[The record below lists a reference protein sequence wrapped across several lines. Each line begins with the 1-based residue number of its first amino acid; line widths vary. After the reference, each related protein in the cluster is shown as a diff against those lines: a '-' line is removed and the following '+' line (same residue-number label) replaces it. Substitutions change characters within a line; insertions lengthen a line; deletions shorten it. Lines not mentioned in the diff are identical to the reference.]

1 MYKAEICNKY
11 GEAKI
16 VDCSEESIVYSAL
29 RELEIDSWMRKL
41 KIGDNEDGETI
52 KLVADND
59 FDAAITKILTDN
71 RDTLYDAILVA
82 KRLNELKDDAIK
94 EEIERNAV
102 NEQYETKADIYED
115 IRKMKIGFSVSNED
129 FYCPLHVRLHDTE
142 GYDIDLVQEDIVR
155 LEEEIREK
163 LKAEQEETEMTGYVG
178 EQADIEDKL
187 LYAEWTVENRNGNL
201 YGKIS
206 CYFRES
212 ITEKETERLKDTIT
226 GQNSDGF
233 GESFEQHPVRV
244 DSDDIYV
251 SFWDDKDYF
260 LKTSSEMDEYLQQ
273 GDIKMGGI

>member
-1 MYKAEICNKY
+1 MYKVEIRNKK
-11 GEAKI
+11 GERKI
-16 VDCSEESIVYSAL
+16 VDCNEERNVYSAL
-29 RELEIDSWMRKL
+29 RELGINSLMQRL
-41 KIGDNEDGETI
+41 KVGENENGVTL

-115 IRKMKIGFSVSNED
+115 IRKVKIGSSVSNED

-178 EQADIEDKL
+178 EQANIEDKL
-187 LYAEWTVENRNGNL
+187 VYAEWSVETRNGNL

-212 ITEKETERLKDTIT
+212 LTDEETERLKRTIT

-260 LKTSSEMDEYLQQ
+260 LKTSTETDEYLQQ

>member
-1 MYKAEICNKY
+1 MYKIAIENKD
-11 GEAKI
+11 GEKYEFECDGTANLYAFT
-16 VDCSEESIVYSAL
+16 EELGIKEYPYS
-29 RELEIDSWMRKL
+29 L
-41 KIGDNEDGETI
+41 KIGENRNGV
-52 KLVADND
+52 KVRLKADND
-59 FDAAITKILTDN
+59 FDESIAKILKEN
-71 RDTLYDAILVA
+71 RNTLSDALIVSHALGEV
-82 KRLNELKDDAIK
+82 RDEWMR

-178 EQADIEDKL
+178 EQANIEDKL
-187 LYAEWTVENRNGNL
+187 VYAEWSVETRNGNL

-212 ITEKETERLKDTIT
+212 LTDEETERLKRTIT

>member
-1 MYKAEICNKY
+1 MYKAEISNKN

-16 VDCSEESIVYSAL
+16 VDCSGESIVYSAL

-41 KIGDNEDGETI
+41 KIGDNKDGETV
-52 KLVADND
+52 KLVSDND
-59 FDAAITKILTDN
+59 FDTAITKILTDN
-71 RDTLYDAILVA
+71 RDTLYDAVLVA
-82 KRLNELKDDAIK
+82 KQLNSIKDDAIK

-102 NEQYETKADIYED
+102 NGQYGKKEDLYND
-115 IRKMKIGFSVSNED
+115 IRKTKIEFSSVRED
-129 FYCPLHVRLHDTE
+129 FYCPLHVRSHDAD
-142 GYDIDLVQEDIVR
+142 GYDIDIEQEDIVQFEEAICER
-155 LEEEIREK
+155 LE
-163 LKAEQEETEMTGYVG
+163 AEQEEDEMTPYVG

-206 CYFRES
+206 CYFREP
-212 ITEKETERLKDTIT
+212 ITEKEIERLKDTIT

-233 GESFEQHPVRV
+233 GEGFEQHPIRV

-260 LKTSSEMDEYLQQ
+260 LKTSAEMDEYLQNN
-273 GDIKMGGI
+273 DIKIEGI

>member
-1 MYKAEICNKY
+1 MYKVEISNKK
-11 GEAKI
+11 GERKI
-16 VDCSEESIVYSAL
+16 VDCNEERNVYSAL
-29 RELEIDSWMRKL
+29 RELGINSLMQRL
-41 KIGDNEDGETI
+41 KVGENENGVTL

-59 FDAAITKILTDN
+59 FDVAITKILTDN
-71 RDTLYDAILVA
+71 RDTLYDAILAA
-82 KRLNELKDDAIK
+82 KRLNDLKDDAIK

-115 IRKMKIGFSVSNED
+115 IRKMKIGLSVSNED

-178 EQADIEDKL
+178 AQANIEDKL
-187 LYAEWTVENRNGNL
+187 VYAEWSVETRNGNL

-212 ITEKETERLKDTIT
+212 LTDEETERLKRTIT

>member
-1 MYKAEICNKY
+1 MYKAEISNKN

-16 VDCSEESIVYSAL
+16 VDCREENSVYSAL

-71 RDTLYDAILVA
+71 RDTLYDAVLVA
-82 KRLNELKDDAIK
+82 KQLNGIKDDAIK
-94 EEIERNAV
+94 EEIERNAI
-102 NEQYETKADIYED
+102 NEQYETKENLYND
-115 IRKMKIGFSVSNED
+115 IRKTKIEFSSVRED
-129 FYCPLHVRLHDTE
+129 FYCPLHVRSHDAD
-142 GYDIDLVQEDIVR
+142 GYDIDIEQEDIVQFEEAICER
-155 LEEEIREK
+155 LE
-163 LKAEQEETEMTGYVG
+163 AEQEDDEMTPYVG

-260 LKTSSEMDEYLQQ
+260 LKTSSEMDEYLQKN
-273 GDIKMGGI
+273 DIKIEGI

>member
-1 MYKAEICNKY
+1 MYKAEISNKK

-16 VDCSEESIVYSAL
+16 VDCSEENSVYSAL

-71 RDTLYDAILVA
+71 RDTLYDAVFVA

-178 EQADIEDKL
+178 EQANIEDKL
-187 LYAEWTVENRNGNL
+187 VYAEWSVETRNGNL

-206 CYFRES
+206 CYFREP
-212 ITEKETERLKDTIT
+212 ITEEETERLKDTIT

-233 GESFEQHPVRV
+233 GEGFEQHPIRV
-244 DSDDIYV
+244 DSEDIYV
-251 SFWDDKDYF
+251 SFWDYDDYF
-260 LKTSSEMDEYLQQ
+260 LKTRAEMDEYLQKN
-273 GDIKMGGI
+273 DIKIEGI

>member
-1 MYKAEICNKY
+1 MYKVEISNKK
-11 GEAKI
+11 GERKI
-16 VDCSEESIVYSAL
+16 VDCNEERNVYSAL
-29 RELEIDSWMRKL
+29 RELGINSLMQRL
-41 KIGDNEDGETI
+41 KVGENENAVTL

-59 FDAAITKILTDN
+59 FDVAITKILTDN
-71 RDTLYDAILVA
+71 RDTLYDAILAA
-82 KRLNELKDDAIK
+82 KRLNDLKDDAIK

-178 EQADIEDKL
+178 EQANIEDKL
-187 LYAEWTVENRNGNL
+187 VYAEWSVETRNGNL

-212 ITEKETERLKDTIT
+212 LTDEETERLKRTIT

>member
-1 MYKAEICNKY
+1 MYKAEISNKK

-16 VDCSEESIVYSAL
+16 VDCSEENSVYSAL

-71 RDTLYDAILVA
+71 RDTLYDAVFVA

-178 EQADIEDKL
+178 EQANIEDKL
-187 LYAEWTVENRNGNL
+187 VYAEWSVETRNGNL

-206 CYFRES
+206 CYFREP
-212 ITEKETERLKDTIT
+212 ITEEETERLKDTIT

-233 GESFEQHPVRV
+233 GEGFEQRGIKTEDGEIH
-244 DSDDIYV
+244 V
-251 SFWDDKDYF
+251 SLWNYEEYF
-260 LKTSSEMDEYLQQ
+260 LKSGEEMDEYLNKTE
-273 GDIKMGGI
+273 IKMGGI

>member
-11 GEAKI
+11 GEVKI
-16 VDCSEESIVYSAL
+16 VDCSEDSNVYSAL

-41 KIGDNEDGETI
+41 KIGDNGDGETI

-71 RDTLYDAILVA
+71 RDTLYDAVLVA
-82 KRLNELKDDAIK
+82 KQLNGIKDDAIK

-102 NEQYETKADIYED
+102 NGQYGRKEDLYND
-115 IRKMKIGFSVSNED
+115 IRKTKIEFSSVRED
-129 FYCPLHVRLHDTE
+129 FYCPLHVRSHDAD
-142 GYDIDLVQEDIVR
+142 GYDIDIEQEDIVQFEEAICER
-155 LEEEIREK
+155 LE
-163 LKAEQEETEMTGYVG
+163 AEQEEDEMTPYVG

-206 CYFRES
+206 CYFREP
-212 ITEKETERLKDTIT
+212 ITEEETERLKDTIT

-233 GESFEQHPVRV
+233 GEGFEQRGIKTG
-244 DSDDIYV
+244 DGEIYV
-251 SFWDDKDYF
+251 SLWNHEEYF
-260 LKTSSEMDEYLQQ
+260 LKSSEEMDEYLQQ
-273 GDIKMGGI
+273 SDIKMGGI

>member
-1 MYKAEICNKY
+1 MYKVEISNKK
-11 GEAKI
+11 GERKI
-16 VDCSEESIVYSAL
+16 VDCNEERNVYSAL
-29 RELEIDSWMRKL
+29 RELGINSLMQRL
-41 KIGDNEDGETI
+41 KVGENENGVTL

-59 FDAAITKILTDN
+59 FDVAITKILTDN
-71 RDTLYDAILVA
+71 RDTLYDAILAA
-82 KRLNELKDDAIK
+82 KRLNDLKDDAIK

-115 IRKMKIGFSVSNED
+115 IRKMKIGFSVSNEY

-142 GYDIDLVQEDIVR
+142 GYDIDLAQEDIVR
-155 LEEEIREK
+155 LEEEISEK
-163 LKAEQEETEMTGYVG
+163 LREEQAGLEMTPFVG
-178 EQADIEDKL
+178 EHANVEDKL
-187 LYAEWTVENRNGNL
+187 LYAEWGVENRNDRL

-206 CYFRES
+206 CYFSAPLSAE
-212 ITEKETERLKDTIT
+212 ETERLKDAIT

-273 GDIKMGGI
+273 CDIKMGGI

>member
-260 LKTSSEMDEYLQQ
+260 LKTSSEMDEYLQKN
-273 GDIKMGGI
+273 DIKIEGI

>member
-1 MYKAEICNKY
+1 MYKVEISNKK
-11 GEAKI
+11 GERKI
-16 VDCSEESIVYSAL
+16 VDCNEERNVYSAL
-29 RELEIDSWMRKL
+29 RELGINSLMQRL
-41 KIGDNEDGETI
+41 KVGENENGVTL

-59 FDAAITKILTDN
+59 FDVAITKILTDN
-71 RDTLYDAILVA
+71 RDTLYDAILAA
-82 KRLNELKDDAIK
+82 KRLNDLKDDAIK

-129 FYCPLHVRLHDTE
+129 FYCSLHVRLHDTE

-178 EQADIEDKL
+178 EQANIEDKL
-187 LYAEWTVENRNGNL
+187 VYAEWSVETRNGNL

-206 CYFRES
+206 CCFRES
-212 ITEKETERLKDTIT
+212 LTDEETERLKRTIT

>member
-1 MYKAEICNKY
+1 MYKVEISNKK
-11 GEAKI
+11 GERKI
-16 VDCSEESIVYSAL
+16 VDCNEERNVYSAL
-29 RELEIDSWMRKL
+29 RELGINSLMQRL
-41 KIGDNEDGETI
+41 KVGENENGVTL

-59 FDAAITKILTDN
+59 FDVAITKILTDN
-71 RDTLYDAILVA
+71 RDTLYDAILAA
-82 KRLNELKDDAIK
+82 KRLNDLKDDAIK

-178 EQADIEDKL
+178 EQANIEDKL
-187 LYAEWTVENRNGNL
+187 VYAEWSVETRNGNL

-206 CYFRES
+206 CCFRES
-212 ITEKETERLKDTIT
+212 LTDEETERLKRTIT

-233 GESFEQHPVRV
+233 GESFEQHP
-244 DSDDIYV
+244 
-251 SFWDDKDYF
+251 
-260 LKTSSEMDEYLQQ
+260 
-273 GDIKMGGI
+273 

>member
-1 MYKAEICNKY
+1 MYKAKICNKY

-16 VDCSEESIVYSAL
+16 VDCSGESIVYSAL

-41 KIGDNEDGETI
+41 KIGDNKDGETV
-52 KLVADND
+52 KLVSDND
-59 FDAAITKILTDN
+59 FDTAITKILTDN
-71 RDTLYDAILVA
+71 RDTLYDAVLVA
-82 KRLNELKDDAIK
+82 KQLNSIKDDDIK

-102 NEQYETKADIYED
+102 NGQYGRKEDLYND
-115 IRKMKIGFSVSNED
+115 IRKTKIEFSSVHED
-129 FYCPLHVRLHDTE
+129 YYCPLHVRSHDAD
-142 GYDIDLVQEDIVR
+142 GYDIDIEQEDIVQFEEAICER
-155 LEEEIREK
+155 LE
-163 LKAEQEETEMTGYVG
+163 AEQEEDEMTPYVG

-206 CYFRES
+206 CYFREP

-233 GESFEQHPVRV
+233 GEGFEQHPIRV

-260 LKTSSEMDEYLQQ
+260 LKTSSEMDEYLQNN
-273 GDIKMGGI
+273 DIKIEGI

>member
-1 MYKAEICNKY
+1 MYKTEICNKY
-11 GEAKI
+11 GEVKI
-16 VDCSEESIVYSAL
+16 VDCSEERNIYSAL
-29 RELEIDSWMRKL
+29 RELGINSLMQRL
-41 KIGDNEDGETI
+41 KVGENDNGVTL

-59 FDAAITKILTDN
+59 FDAAIAKILIDN

-206 CYFRES
+206 CYFREP
-212 ITEKETERLKDTIT
+212 ITEEETERLKDTIT

-233 GESFEQHPVRV
+233 GEGFEQHPIRV
-244 DSDDIYV
+244 DSEDIYV
-251 SFWDDKDYF
+251 SFWDYDDYF
-260 LKTSSEMDEYLQQ
+260 LKTRAEMDEYLQKN
-273 GDIKMGGI
+273 DIKIEGI

>member
-1 MYKAEICNKY
+1 MYKVEIGNKK
-11 GEAKI
+11 GEKR
-16 VDCSEESIVYSAL
+16 VVNCDEERGIYSAL
-29 RELEIDSWMRKL
+29 RELGNDLLLQRL
-41 KIGDNEDGETI
+41 KIGENKNGV
-52 KLVADND
+52 KLKLLSDND
-59 FDAAITKILTDN
+59 FDAAIAKILTNN
-71 RDTLYDAILVA
+71 RDTLYDAVLVA
-82 KRLNELKDDAIK
+82 KQLNDLKDDAIK

-163 LKAEQEETEMTGYVG
+163 LKAEQAGLEMTPFVG
-178 EQADIEDKL
+178 EHANVEDKL
-187 LYAEWTVENRNGNL
+187 IYVEWGVENRNDRL

-206 CYFRES
+206 CYFSAPLSAE
-212 ITEKETERLKDTIT
+212 ETERLKDAIT

>member
-1 MYKAEICNKY
+1 MYKAEISNKN

-16 VDCSEESIVYSAL
+16 VDCSGESIVYSAL

-41 KIGDNEDGETI
+41 KIGDNKDGETV
-52 KLVADND
+52 KLVSDND
-59 FDAAITKILTDN
+59 FDTAITKILTDN
-71 RDTLYDAILVA
+71 RDTLYDAVLVA
-82 KRLNELKDDAIK
+82 KQLNSIKDDDIK

-102 NEQYETKADIYED
+102 NGQYGKKEDLYND
-115 IRKMKIGFSVSNED
+115 IRKTKIEFSSVRED
-129 FYCPLHVRLHDTE
+129 FYCPLHVRSHDAD
-142 GYDIDLVQEDIVR
+142 GYDIDIEQEDIVQFEEAICER
-155 LEEEIREK
+155 LE
-163 LKAEQEETEMTGYVG
+163 AEQEEDEMTPYVG

-206 CYFRES
+206 CYFREP
-212 ITEKETERLKDTIT
+212 ITEKEIERLKDTIT

-233 GESFEQHPVRV
+233 GEGFEQHPIRV

-260 LKTSSEMDEYLQQ
+260 LKTSAEMDEYLQNN
-273 GDIKMGGI
+273 DIKIEGI

>member
-11 GEAKI
+11 GEVKI
-16 VDCSEESIVYSAL
+16 VDCSEESNVYSAL

-71 RDTLYDAILVA
+71 RDTLYDAVLVA
-82 KRLNELKDDAIK
+82 KQLNGIKDDAIK
-94 EEIERNAV
+94 EEIERNAI
-102 NEQYETKADIYED
+102 NEQYETKENLYND
-115 IRKMKIGFSVSNED
+115 IRKTKIEFSSVRED
-129 FYCPLHVRLHDTE
+129 FYCPLHVKSHDAD
-142 GYDIDLVQEDIVR
+142 GYDIDIEQEDIAQFEDAICER
-155 LEEEIREK
+155 LE
-163 LKAEQEETEMTGYVG
+163 AEQEEDEMTPYVG

-206 CYFRES
+206 CYFREP
-212 ITEKETERLKDTIT
+212 ITEEETERLKDTIT

-233 GESFEQHPVRV
+233 GEGFEQHPIRV
-244 DSDDIYV
+244 DSEDIYV
-251 SFWDDKDYF
+251 SFWDYDDYF
-260 LKTSSEMDEYLQQ
+260 LKTRAEMDEYLQKN
-273 GDIKMGGI
+273 DIKIEGI

>member
-1 MYKAEICNKY
+1 MYKAEISNKN

-29 RELEIDSWMRKL
+29 REIEIDSWMRKL

-71 RDTLYDAILVA
+71 RDTLYDAVLVA
-82 KRLNELKDDAIK
+82 KQLNSIKDDDIK

-102 NEQYETKADIYED
+102 NGQYGRKEDLYND
-115 IRKMKIGFSVSNED
+115 IRKTKIEFSSVRED
-129 FYCPLHVRLHDTE
+129 FYCPLHVRSHDAD
-142 GYDIDLVQEDIVR
+142 GYDIDLEKEDIAQFEDAICER
-155 LEEEIREK
+155 LE
-163 LKAEQEETEMTGYVG
+163 AEQEEDEMTPYVG

-206 CYFRES
+206 CYFREP
-212 ITEKETERLKDTIT
+212 ITEEETERLKDTIT

-233 GESFEQHPVRV
+233 GEGFEQCGIKTEDGEIH
-244 DSDDIYV
+244 V
-251 SFWDDKDYF
+251 SLWNHEEYF
-260 LKTSSEMDEYLQQ
+260 LKSGEEMDEYLQKYE
-273 GDIKMGGI
+273 IKMGGI

>member
-1 MYKAEICNKY
+1 MYKAEISNKK

-16 VDCSEESIVYSAL
+16 VDCSEENSVYSAL

-71 RDTLYDAILVA
+71 RDTLYDAVFVA

-178 EQADIEDKL
+178 EQANIEDKL
-187 LYAEWTVENRNGNL
+187 VYAEWSVETRNGNL
-201 YGKIS
+201 YGKIF
-206 CYFRES
+206 CYFREP
-212 ITEKETERLKDTIT
+212 ITEEETERLKDTIT

-233 GESFEQHPVRV
+233 GEGFEQHPIRV
-244 DSDDIYV
+244 DSEDIYV
-251 SFWDDKDYF
+251 SFWDYDDYF
-260 LKTSSEMDEYLQQ
+260 LKTRAEMDEYLQKN
-273 GDIKMGGI
+273 DIKIEGI

>member
-1 MYKAEICNKY
+1 MYKVEISNKK
-11 GEAKI
+11 GERKI
-16 VDCSEESIVYSAL
+16 VDCNEERNVYSAL
-29 RELEIDSWMRKL
+29 RELGINSLMQRL
-41 KIGDNEDGETI
+41 KVGENENGVTL

-59 FDAAITKILTDN
+59 LDVAITKILTDN
-71 RDTLYDAILVA
+71 RDTLYDAILAA
-82 KRLNELKDDAIK
+82 KRLNDLKDDAIK

-115 IRKMKIGFSVSNED
+115 IRKMKI
-129 FYCPLHVRLHDTE
+129 

-178 EQADIEDKL
+178 EQANIEDKL
-187 LYAEWTVENRNGNL
+187 VYAEWSVETRNGNL

-206 CYFRES
+206 CCFRES
-212 ITEKETERLKDTIT
+212 LTDEETERLKRTIT

>member
-1 MYKAEICNKY
+1 MYKAKICNKY

-16 VDCSEESIVYSAL
+16 VDCSGESIVYSAL

-41 KIGDNEDGETI
+41 KIGDNKDGETI

-59 FDAAITKILTDN
+59 FDAAIRKILTDN
-71 RDTLYDAILVA
+71 RDTLYDAVLVA
-82 KRLNELKDDAIK
+82 KQLNSIKDDDIK

-102 NEQYETKADIYED
+102 NGQYGRKEDLYND
-115 IRKMKIGFSVSNED
+115 IRKTKIEFSSVHED
-129 FYCPLHVRLHDTE
+129 FYCPLHVRSHDAD
-142 GYDIDLVQEDIVR
+142 GYDIDIEQEDIVQFEEAICER
-155 LEEEIREK
+155 LE
-163 LKAEQEETEMTGYVG
+163 AEQKDDEMTPYVG
-178 EQADIEDKL
+178 EQTDIEDKL

-206 CYFRES
+206 CYFREP
-212 ITEKETERLKDTIT
+212 ITEEETERLKDTIT

-233 GESFEQHPVRV
+233 GEGFEQHPIRV

-260 LKTSSEMDEYLQQ
+260 LKTSSEMDEYLQKN
-273 GDIKMGGI
+273 DIKIEGI

>member
-1 MYKAEICNKY
+1 M
-11 GEAKI
+11 
-16 VDCSEESIVYSAL
+16 
-29 RELEIDSWMRKL
+29 
-41 KIGDNEDGETI
+41 
-52 KLVADND
+52 
-59 FDAAITKILTDN
+59 
-71 RDTLYDAILVA
+71 
-82 KRLNELKDDAIK
+82 
-94 EEIERNAV
+94 
-102 NEQYETKADIYED
+102 
-115 IRKMKIGFSVSNED
+115 
-129 FYCPLHVRLHDTE
+129 HDTE

-178 EQADIEDKL
+178 EQANIEDKL
-187 LYAEWTVENRNGNL
+187 VYAEWSVETRNGNL

-212 ITEKETERLKDTIT
+212 LTDEETERLKRTIT